1 MLCKTTFKL
10 HKTLKVKTSPMSVS
24 TFCRFNNRNKVCWT
38 VETMCG
44 SMVELHLRPSLSRF
58 SVEWQCHLVVLLL
71 SLRIEMTHTKNV
83 GGLGVDAHDKQPQ
96 PSSTRD
102 ESEVV
107 QTKITRKHKL
117 ADREAQRPLEVVRL
131 HIDLR
136 SSHSPNRLNISPP
149 FVGPPVLEF
158 Q

>member
-1 MLCKTTFKL
+1 MLCKTMFKL

-24 TFCRFNNRNKVCWT
+24 TFCCFNNRNKVCWT

-44 SMVELHLRPSLSRF
+44 SMVELHSRPSVSRF
-58 SVEWQCHLVVLLL
+58 NVEWQCHLVVLLL

-107 QTKITRKHKL
+107 QTKSTRKHKL
-117 ADREAQRPLEVVRL
+117 ADREAQRPLEVARL
-131 HIDLR
+131 RIDLR
-136 SSHSPNRLNISPP
+136 SRHSPNRLNISPP
-149 FVGPPVLEF
+149 FVGPPMLEF